1 MTTDD
6 IQKLGEAARQIAE
19 IVKKHRADGEA
30 IRKALEPLHRVLDP
44 FALDPYSQCRPRRSD
59 IEGWYPQRKPGPMLG
74 WPCEPG
80 ELDSTD
86 EPPKPYGM
94 PPRCGQILT
103 PRVARRMTRGRP
115 WEV

>member
-1 MTTDD
+1 MTNDD

-30 IRKALEPLHRVLDP
+30 IRKALEPLRDVVEPRIVEGVVERD
-44 FALDPYSQCRPRRSD
+44 YSAWQ
-59 IEGWYPQRKPGPMLG
+59 PQRKPGPMLG

-115 WEV
+115 WDV